1 MNEDEKRTPGAATE
15 PVELHPGAEARE
27 AARQAEIES
36 RAWRRVR
43 ALKAFYTHLT
53 LFSIVNFVLLLVD
66 LSTPGR
72 PWFFY
77 PLLGWGLGL
86 GLHAA
91 QTFERLPWFTR
102 DWEQKKFKQLLQ
114 RERRE

>member
-1 MNEDEKRTPGAATE
+1 MSEDEKRVPGAATE
-15 PVELHPGAEARE
+15 PVKLRPGLEAPE
-27 AARQAEIES
+27 AARQAELE
-36 RAWRRVR
+36 RWAWRRVR

-53 LFSIVNFVLLLVD
+53 LFSIVNFVILIVD

-102 DWEQKKFKQLLQ
+102 DWEQKKLNDLLQ
-114 RERRE
+114 RERQ

>member
-1 MNEDEKRTPGAATE
+1 MSEDEKRVPGAATE
-15 PVELHPGAEARE
+15 PIKLRPGLEAQE
-27 AARQAEIES
+27 GARQAELE
-36 RAWRRVR
+36 RWAWRRVR

-53 LFSIVNFVLLLVD
+53 LFSIVNFVILIVD

-102 DWEQKKFKQLLQ
+102 DWEQKKLNELMQ
-114 RERRE
+114 RGRQ